1 MKKIVYN
8 LLTVL
13 ILLSTFLNIGCSEDP
28 TASIYDVIQ
37 PSETIPVD
45 RYYDCDD
52 KKIPKEVPYGIT
64 ADPQGVVYVS
74 LSGLGIKKITG
85 DSLTVFAPKG
95 PETFFRA
102 ITMASDSAIY
112 AVRGGIKGI
121 YKVVENTAPVAFVA
135 SSQGIADNV
144 NDIEFDKTL
153 GQFWA
158 GGSTGI
164 LYSITFSKNVKKY
177 LYLSGTIN
185 AVKSGNNNLYVAM
198 RDTNNQEVV
207 WKFPVVS
214 VDSLGQ
220 GELFFNFTEKV
231 DTVAKITDLAI
242 AQDGDLF
249 ICTNQQSVALYVVH
263 PDNTYGEFYD
273 GLIDGSIY
281 SFVWGLDQNAFFTN
295 IKVNINTDVWK
306 SDMKKLS
313 AQ

>member
-1 MKKIVYN
+1 MKKIAYN
-8 LLTVL
+8 LLAVL
-13 ILLSTFLNIGCSEDP
+13 ILLSTFLIIGCSEDP
-28 TASIYDVIQ
+28 TPSIYDVIE

-45 RYYDCDD
+45 RYYNFDEKT
-52 KKIPKEVPYGIT
+52 KKETPYGIT
-64 ADPQGVVYVS
+64 ADGQGVVYVS

-102 ITMASDSAIY
+102 ITMGSDNAIY

-144 NDIEFDKTL
+144 NDVEFDKTL

-158 GGSTGI
+158 GGNTGI

-185 AVKSGNNNLYVAM
+185 AVKSGNNNLYVAL
-198 RDTNNQEVV
+198 RDTNDQEVV
-207 WKFPVVS
+207 WKFPIVS
-214 VDSLGQ
+214 SDSLGQ

-231 DTVAKITDLAI
+231 DTVARITDLAV

-249 ICTNQQSVALYVVH
+249 ICTNTQSVALYVVH
-263 PDNTYGEFYD
+263 PNNSYGEFYD

-281 SFVWGLDQNAFFTN
+281 SFIWGNDQNAFFTN

>member
-1 MKKIVYN
+1 MKKIVNN
-8 LLTVL
+8 LLAVF
-13 ILLSTFLNIGCSEDP
+13 ILLSTFIIIGCSEDP
-28 TASIYDVIQ
+28 TPSIYDVIE
-37 PSETIPVD
+37 PSATIPVD
-45 RYYDCDD
+45 RYYNFDEKTKKEIPYAITIDD
-52 KKIPKEVPYGIT
+52 
-64 ADPQGVVYVS
+64 QGVVYVS

-102 ITMASDSAIY
+102 ITMGSDSAIY

-121 YKVVENTAPVAFVA
+121 YKVVKNTAPVAFVA

-144 NDIEFDKTL
+144 NDVEFDKTL

-164 LYSITFSKNVKKY
+164 LYSITLSKNVKKY
-177 LYLSGTIN
+177 LYLTGTIN

-198 RDTNNQEVV
+198 RDTNDQEVV

-214 VDSLGQ
+214 ADSLGQ
-220 GELFFNFTEKV
+220 GELFFNFTENV
-231 DTVAKITDLAI
+231 DTVAKITDLAV

-249 ICTNQQSVALYVVH
+249 ICTNQQSVALYAVH
-263 PDNTYGEFYD
+263 PDNSHGEFYD

-281 SFVWGLDQNAFFTN
+281 SFIWGSDQNAFFTN